1 MQQNT
6 FYFNDG
12 PFLQTLQGLA
22 STLLQEEALVT
33 LIGIA
38 HTGKSS
44 LCERLTEYLIDEA
57 HTVVYFDGDIESPEM
72 LRSLLARGLD
82 LPDAHNFF
90 RLLEDKVTAEEAGG
104 RKPIILIF
112 DDAHRLDDSTLK
124 EIYRLTEIQ
133 VNMKRILNIV
143 LCAEP
148 ALEQRLRREKQFRQ
162 LLLQVSHRFYLQPMD
177 ADTINRFLILYL
189 QQAGKTGLQLEAAAL
204 PTFYKLSKGFP
215 GLAARLCQ
223 LVVDARLG
231 ETDLWAVSKTE
242 LENLV
247 QRSAPAQSRIK
258 GFFLKANTWSVAGP
272 IAAVLLVLALV
283 LLYQIV
289 QSSYSNGGA
298 NAVNPE
304 AAVQERTLQ

>member
-1 MQQNT
+1 M
-6 FYFNDG
+6 
-12 PFLQTLQGLA
+12 
-22 STLLQEEALVT
+22 
-33 LIGIA
+33 
-38 HTGKSS
+38 
-44 LCERLTEYLIDEA
+44 
-57 HTVVYFDGDIESPEM
+57 
-72 LRSLLARGLD
+72 
-82 LPDAHNFF
+82 
-90 RLLEDKVTAEEAGG
+90 
-104 RKPIILIF
+104 
-112 DDAHRLDDSTLK
+112 
-124 EIYRLTEIQ
+124 
-133 VNMKRILNIV
+133 
-143 LCAEP
+143 
-148 ALEQRLRREKQFRQ
+148 
-162 LLLQVSHRFYLQPMD
+162 
-177 ADTINRFLILYL
+177 
-189 QQAGKTGLQLEAAAL
+189 
-204 PTFYKLSKGFP
+204 
-215 GLAARLCQ
+215 AARLCQ

>member
-1 MQQNT
+1 VQQNS

-12 PFLQTLQGLA
+12 PYLQTLQGLA
-22 STLLQEEALVT
+22 GTLRQEEALIT

-44 LCERLTEYLIDEA
+44 LCERLAEHLIDEA
-57 HTVVYFDGDIESPEM
+57 YTVVYFDGGVESPEM

-90 RLLEDKVTAEEAGG
+90 RLLEDRVAAGEAGG
-104 RKPIILIF
+104 GKPIILIF
-112 DDAHRLDDSTLK
+112 DDAHSLDDSILK

-148 ALEQRLRREKQFRQ
+148 ALEQRLRRGKQFRQ
-162 LLLQVSHRFYLQPMD
+162 LLLQISHRFYLQPMD

-204 PTFYKLSKGFP
+204 PTFYKFCKGFP
-215 GLAARLCQ
+215 GLATRLCQ
-223 LVVDARLG
+223 LVVDARQG
-231 ETDLWAVSKTE
+231 ESDLWAISKTE
-242 LENLV
+242 LDSLV
-247 QRSAPAQSRIK
+247 RRLAPAQSRIR
-258 GFFLKANTWSVAGP
+258 GFFLKANAWSVAGP
-272 IAAVLLVLALV
+272 IAAVLLVIALV

-298 NAVNPE
+298 NALNPE
-304 AAVQERTLQ
+304 ASVQERTVQ